1 MKTYIVALA
10 TDIEDGGFDY
20 NSVHDNDEDAFR
32 VAVRLANQHPV
43 DYPCILVYDDGDE
56 EHFDGEYVETSFMG
70 CYIVH
75 KKEFDY
81 YKPIGKDWKKNGDFM
96 IKNYSGFDGFDANHE
111 LNQKL
116 SKDPL
121 DCYIISTFYF
131 DNEFNPKFIVNNKE
145 DLLKRVKEFYFD
157 MNDNVIV
164 HRCDKNGAILLDET
178 YFHSADELS
187 EEDIQEVID
196 NL

>member
-1 MKTYIVALA
+1 MEAYIVALA

-20 NSVHDNDEDAFR
+20 KSVHDNDKDAFR
-32 VAVRLANQHPV
+32 AAVKLANQHPV
-43 DYPCILVYDDGDE
+43 DYPCILEYNDEDE
-56 EHFDGEYVETSFMG
+56 EHFDEEYIETSFMG

-81 YKPIGKDWKKNGDFM
+81 YELSRKNWEKNGDFM
-96 IKNYSGFDGFDANHE
+96 IKDYGGFDRFDANHE

-121 DCYIISTFYF
+121 DCYIVSTFYF
-131 DNEFNPKFIVNNKE
+131 DDEFNPKFIVNNKE

-187 EEDIQEVID
+187 EEDIRKVID